1 MRHGDT
7 TERVVVARER
17 AATFSSRGPR
27 ARGAAHRLM
36 TQNRRLSQKNS
47 VILYQLVMGDTS
59 DSTSGI
65 VQSRKRSASAAAVPL
80 CKTQDCLAYNKK
92 LGNGWCTD
100 CCFERNVPFKIPK
113 KKTVEKID
121 ATATPAATTTLGPAV
136 VHANG
141 TKVLIC
147 AESNCAIAIVVNT
160 FRAKTSTIAEKHKD
174 LFKYKVQDAGDGVQY
189 MVGSICA
196 NEYVDVTTTAWPA
209 GAHPRN
215 TLVLGMSRS
224 ITPSGIFES
233 RDQWRNL
240 EPFGTITG
248 VSFKLG
254 EPVHYVVQECAEI
267 RVILASDVVLIED
280 KNVSSDAASEEKSP
294 EPVPVAIPTTPQ
306 KNGLAA
312 TPPQK
317 KNSPL
322 KELLA
327 DTANVM
333 KTFDH
338 RASTASLGA
347 LTSSSQGA
355 LAAVSSSASNAIL
368 NAESEEAKADDIYL
382 QYGIDV
388 EARWISADVG
398 YGMFAMRRIIGPV
411 DVTTYDGPRVD
422 CRTGEVLFE
431 CPWTHEIEKKYT
443 AEKKF
448 NRSKKWGDYER
459 EHCVLLEHSNDVCI
473 DGTFSSQPFL
483 FKEGFHGRT
492 GFAASFNSG
501 CSQFVNM
508 KKCYKRSSRFPY
520 DPNGVRDRVR
530 SCRAF

>member
-1 MRHGDT
+1 
-7 TERVVVARER
+7 
-17 AATFSSRGPR
+17 
-27 ARGAAHRLM
+27 
-36 TQNRRLSQKNS
+36 
-47 VILYQLVMGDTS
+47 MGDTS
-59 DSTSGI
+59 DSTGGN
-65 VQSRKRSASAAAVPL
+65 VQSHKRSASAAAVPL
-80 CKTQDCLAYNKK
+80 CKTQDCIAYNTK
-92 LGNGWCTD
+92 LGLGWCKD
-100 CCFERNVPFKIPK
+100 CCVERNVPFKTLK
-113 KKTVEKID
+113 KKTAGKID
-121 ATATPAATTTLGPAV
+121 ATATPAVTTTLGPAV
-136 VHANG
+136 LSNLLDPSVSAACTLPQPSVTIRDGQRLVHANG

-160 FRAKTSTIAEKHKD
+160 FRAKTPAIAEKHKD
-174 LFKYKVQDAGDGVQY
+174 LFKYKVQDAGDGVQS
-189 MVGSICA
+189 MVNSICA
-196 NEYVDVTTTAWPA
+196 NEYVDVATTAWPA

-233 RDQWRNL
+233 SDQWRNL

-248 VSFKLG
+248 VSFNFEG
-254 EPVHYVVQECAEI
+254 EPVHYVVQECADGSQLPEI
-267 RVILASDVVLIED
+267 RVILASDVGLIED
-280 KNVSSDAASEEKSP
+280 ENVASNAASEEKSP
-294 EPVPVAIPTTPQ
+294 EPVTVAIPTTPQ

-312 TPPQK
+312 TPPQR

-333 KTFDH
+333 KTFEH
-338 RASTASLGA
+338 RAANSSLGA
-347 LTSSSQGA
+347 PTSSSQDA
-355 LAAVSSSASNAIL
+355 LAAMSSSASNVVF
-368 NAESEEAKADDIYL
+368 NAESDEAEADDVYL

-388 EARWISADVG
+388 EARWISTEVG
-398 YGMFAMRRIIGPV
+398 YGMFTMRRIIGPV